1 MATADVIVSLK
12 TSDQISAKIFECM
25 SYGKPI
31 VHFSGH
37 KNDPNVYYLEKYTL
51 GNIVKM
57 YEENQES
64 ELNKL
69 VQFLETSAGKQ
80 VDPTELK
87 RTFETSTPEYSAE
100 RIAEEI
106 MRANNA

>member
-1 MATADVIVSLK
+1 M
-12 TSDQISAKIFECM
+12 
-25 SYGKPI
+25 
-31 VHFSGH
+31 
-37 KNDPNVYYLEKYTL
+37 

-69 VQFLETSAGKQ
+69 VQFLENYAGKQ

-87 RTFETSTPEYSAE
+87 KTFETSTPEYSAE

-106 MRANNA
+106 MRVKNV